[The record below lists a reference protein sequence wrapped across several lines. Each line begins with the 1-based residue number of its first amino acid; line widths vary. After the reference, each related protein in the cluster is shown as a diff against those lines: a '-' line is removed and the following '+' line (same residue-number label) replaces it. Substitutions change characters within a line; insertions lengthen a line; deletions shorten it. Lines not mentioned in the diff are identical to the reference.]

1 MTGIKKF
8 ICKYFGHNFEV
19 YPSDRDRFEMAG
31 YCKRCGYD
39 THNQGEDGM
48 NDEKAIR
55 KLKREKAFWKK
66 VSSVLLTRTG
76 IIDREYVD
84 NQLSEIEAKIK
95 EEKMK

>member
-1 MTGIKKF
+1 
-8 ICKYFGHNFEV
+8 
-19 YPSDRDRFEMAG
+19 
-31 YCKRCGYD
+31 
-39 THNQGEDGM
+39 M

-55 KLKREKAFWKK
+55 KLKREKAFWQK
-66 VSSVLLTRTG
+66 VSIVLMIKTG